1 MEHSSSTPT
10 LTTLAVPPRFAGPP
24 SSANGGYLAGR
35 LAAHVP
41 THGAVQV
48 TLRVPP
54 PLDTPMTV
62 ERDGDGVRLTT
73 GDRLVAE
80 AAPAA
85 LDVDVVEPVA
95 FATAREAATR
105 YGGLEDHPF
114 PHCFV
119 CGPAREPGDGMR
131 LFPGRLDDR
140 ADTVA
145 AAWVPDASLGTDH
158 GEAGA
163 DGSAGEGLTPA
174 AGGDAAEA
182 AEEFVWAALDCPGG
196 WAVDLTGRP
205 MVLGRMTCQVDEI
218 PRVGEQCVVMGR
230 VLGQEGRK
238 TFTTTTA
245 YDTDG
250 RVLGRAHAVWIAV
263 DPATLGDL

>member
-1 MEHSSSTPT
+1 MEHSSPSPT
-10 LTTLAVPPRFAGPP
+10 LTTLTVPARFAGPP
-24 SSANGGYLAGR
+24 SSANGGYLGGR

-54 PLDTPMTV
+54 PLDTPMTAGR
-62 ERDGDGVRLTT
+62 EGDGVRLTA

-80 AAPAA
+80 AVPAG
-85 LDVDVVEPVA
+85 LDVDLVEPVG
-95 FATAREAATR
+95 FAQAQEAAAR
-105 YGGLEDHPF
+105 YGGLDDHPF
-114 PHCFV
+114 PRCFV
-119 CGPAREPGDGMR
+119 CGPAREAGDGMR

-145 AAWVPDASLGTDH
+145 AAWVPDASLVSGRDPDA
-158 GEAGA
+158 EADDGA
-163 DGSAGEGLTPA
+163 A
-174 AGGDAAEA
+174 AGEA

-218 PRVGEQCVVMGR
+218 PRVGEPCVVMGR

-245 YDTDG
+245 YDGDG
-250 RVLGRAHAVWIAV
+250 RVLGRAHAVWVAV
-263 DPATLGDL
+263 DPATLGDP